1 MSIFKIYKGKKV
13 FITGH
18 TGFKGSWLSLWL
30 TELGADVCG
39 YALEP
44 NTDPALFDILG
55 LQSKMKHII
64 ADIRDFERL
73 KKEIALFSPDLVFHM
88 AAQPLVRVSYKEP
101 LETYQT
107 NVLGTANIL
116 EACRLKGD
124 IKAIVN
130 ITTDKCYKNKELDY
144 AYKESDEMGG
154 YDPYSNSKACSEL
167 ITSSYR
173 DSFFNN
179 DCFGEKHNTLLASA
193 RAGNV
198 IGGGDYS
205 QDRLI
210 PDFIKSIHEDK
221 DILIRKPNAI
231 RPWQFVLEPL
241 SGYLLLGK
249 KLLEADPHYAA
260 AYNFGPYD
268 EAIIPVEEVIKKSIS
283 ILGKGSYS
291 VDDKDHPHEANL
303 LKLNIEKAKRELGW
317 HPVYSVDEAIESTM
331 KWYKAYHQE
340 KQNMLEFTKN
350 QIIQYS
356 NKIGF

>member
-130 ITTDKCYKNKELDY
+130 ITTDICY
-144 AYKESDEMGG
+144 
-154 YDPYSNSKACSEL
+154 
-167 ITSSYR
+167 
-173 DSFFNN
+173 
-179 DCFGEKHNTLLASA
+179 
-193 RAGNV
+193 
-198 IGGGDYS
+198 
-205 QDRLI
+205 
-210 PDFIKSIHEDK
+210 
-221 DILIRKPNAI
+221 
-231 RPWQFVLEPL
+231 
-241 SGYLLLGK
+241 
-249 KLLEADPHYAA
+249 
-260 AYNFGPYD
+260 
-268 EAIIPVEEVIKKSIS
+268 
-283 ILGKGSYS
+283 
-291 VDDKDHPHEANL
+291 
-303 LKLNIEKAKRELGW
+303 
-317 HPVYSVDEAIESTM
+317 
-331 KWYKAYHQE
+331 
-340 KQNMLEFTKN
+340 
-350 QIIQYS
+350 
-356 NKIGF
+356 